1 MRHLYWTKV
10 AIRFIAS
17 ILLSTF
23 IYSFLLSF
31 GINNNDSTT
40 NTLFMSG
47 MIYLIIFGSLMILF
61 FNVGVYQVHLPLSI
75 SFSSTRNEAL
85 KGLQF
90 SRLTILVSMTIIT
103 QLFTFFIPSDWNF
116 APYTLTVLTACIYLL
131 CCSIGVLIGSV
142 YNKLN
147 KTVLGILRIAAVPI
161 GLILSA
167 VMALLIIAGILVWL
181 ILGMSIL
188 FYGLCCLAEIRAIQ
202 KLYVR

>member
-23 IYSFLLSF
+23 IYSFFLRFAIL
-31 GINNNDSTT
+31 NDDSTT
-40 NTLFMSG
+40 NTLFTSG
-47 MIYLIIFGSLMILF
+47 MFYLIIFGSLMLLF

-75 SFSSTRNEAL
+75 SFGSTRNEAL
-85 KGLQF
+85 KGLQI
-90 SRLTILVSMTIIT
+90 SRLIILVSMTIIT
-103 QLFTFFIPSDWNF
+103 QLFTFFMPSEWNF
-116 APYTLTVLTACIYLL
+116 APYTFTILTACIYLL

-167 VMALLIIAGILVWL
+167 VMALLIIADIFVWL
-181 ILGMSIL
+181 IFGMSLL
-188 FYGLCCLAEIRAIQ
+188 FYGLCCLAEIRAV
-202 KLYVR
+202 KNLYVR